1 MDDRAKLDSHGGCAN
16 GPLFGFWGPVD
27 AARGLGLHPHTAD
40 DLQGA
45 LRRGL
50 PTPCSARTGL
60 QRHVRPSGRPQAQAY
75 ETTHVRTGCDLSY
88 RTLAVLAGL
97 TSRKG
102 LLLTLRAAEAI
113 RGDSSS
119 LGFVDA
125 VLLSADEFP

>member
-1 MDDRAKLDSHGGCAN
+1 MDDRARLDFHGGRAN

-27 AARGLGLHPHTAD
+27 AARGVGLHPPTAD

-75 ETTHVRTGCDLSY
+75 ETTHGRTGRDLST
-88 RTLAVLAGL
+88 RTRADLAGPVYL
-97 TSRKG
+97 RDSRS
-102 LLLTLRAAEAI
+102 
-113 RGDSSS
+113 D
-119 LGFVDA
+119 
-125 VLLSADEFP
+125 